1 MAEKDNNYTRWFVFL
16 LFTGNG
22 ILYLVKNCNDL
33 INFYKYEKELTY
45 YNENKKYDVLDSYN
59 SGIANKIKYY
69 YHSIPKSESD
79 IKSNKDKDLAVVTY
93 YFIITIIICYFIY
106 LMSLFFINK
115 STNNRKYKKL
125 LQYLLFIFI
134 LIISILS
141 IVISAKSISKYDYDF
156 ITNYNKFIKYHDF
169 YKKKGVTTEKGH
181 EIVVRHYLSI
191 VFCLIVM
198 FFNLGL
204 TYDKK

>member
-1 MAEKDNNYTRWFVFL
+1 MPEKDNNFARWFVFL

-45 YNENKKYDVLDSYN
+45 YNENKKYDVLDLYN
-59 SGIANKIKYY
+59 SGIANKTKYY
-69 YHSIPKSESD
+69 YHSIPNSESD

-141 IVISAKSISKYDYDF
+141 IVISAKKY
-156 ITNYNKFIKYHDF
+156 IQI
-169 YKKKGVTTEKGH
+169 
-181 EIVVRHYLSI
+181 YL
-191 VFCLIVM
+191 
-198 FFNLGL
+198 
-204 TYDKK
+204 

>member
-106 LMSLFFINK
+106 V
-115 STNNRKYKKL
+115 
-125 LQYLLFIFI
+125 
-134 LIISILS
+134 II
-141 IVISAKSISKYDYDF
+141 
-156 ITNYNKFIKYHDF
+156 F
-169 YKKKGVTTEKGH
+169 YK
-181 EIVVRHYLSI
+181 
-191 VFCLIVM
+191 
-198 FFNLGL
+198 
-204 TYDKK
+204 